1 VLGTA
6 AALTV
11 SPAANADAKR
21 LNDVVVANVD
31 TVQHQ
36 ADCATDLKI
45 NPPLRLVALWHADDV
60 LNNRLWTTTSWS
72 DGSTVQDRANA
83 AGYKGV
89 ASETVAINP
98 ALAISGLESKNYWC
112 YQLDYIAIMSN
123 CANTQIGLWSE
134 NSRDRTVEVAIHA
147 SPAESCR
154 LRFRDSAIGSL
165 DALCSTC
172 RRFGGQ
178 AAAGMLVARRAV
190 MTTRTFDHAAT
201 TLRCWRCTGI
211 AEGAPG

>member
-98 ALAISGLESKNYWC
+98 ALAISGLEIKK
-112 YQLDYIAIMSN
+112 LLVLPA
-123 CANTQIGLWSE
+123 GLHRDHVE
-134 NSRDRTVEVAIHA
+134 LRQHPNRFVVGEQPRPHRRSRDPCV
-147 SPAESCR
+147 
-154 LRFRDSAIGSL
+154 
-165 DALCSTC
+165 
-172 RRFGGQ
+172 
-178 AAAGMLVARRAV
+178 
-190 MTTRTFDHAAT
+190 
-201 TLRCWRCTGI
+201 
-211 AEGAPG
+211 PG